1 MVRTLARVA
10 VPALALLVA
19 ASTVPLRPAG
29 AANEPYFIGAVVSES
44 GPGSSLGR
52 PEADSIQMAVDEI
65 NKAGGVNGG
74 HPLQVQIIDDQS
86 QASVAVSAVR
96 ELLDKHPIAIIGSSL
111 TQTSLAMIPITQPA
125 SIPLISLASSAQVIE
140 PVGDRKW
147 VFKMP
152 ITDTHVATALQA
164 YMKKQKETKLS
175 FIYRDDDYGK
185 TGLQHFKDAPDGKS
199 FDIVSADAIAAT
211 ASDATTQLTHAKAA
225 SPQAVVVWTT
235 LPSANV
241 VLKGYRELNLPYP
254 LYYSDGSATG
264 IFLTQAGAALNG
276 AYIAS
281 TKINVA
287 DLLPNSDPQKKVL
300 VHYTGDFLKAYPK
313 DGAVSIFGGFGYDS
327 VYVVKDAIDRAKSAD
342 TAKVRDALEHTTY
355 SGVTGTFRITPTDH
369 NGLSGDSLVVT
380 HVENGK
386 FTIAK

>member
-1 MVRTLARVA
+1 M
-10 VPALALLVA
+10 PALALLVA
-19 ASTVPLRPAG
+19 ASTAPLRPAG

-74 HPLQVQIIDDQS
+74 HQLQVQIIDDQS
-86 QASVAVSAVR
+86 QRRRRRSTRCASCSTSI
-96 ELLDKHPIAIIGSSL
+96 PIAIIGSSL
-111 TQTSLAMIPITQPA
+111 TQTSLAMVPLTQPA
-125 SIPLISLASSAQVIE
+125 SIPLISMASSAQVIE
-140 PVGDRKW
+140 PVSERKW

-164 YMKKQKETKLS
+164 YMKKQKQTKLAV
-175 FIYRDDDYGK
+175 IYRDDDYGK

-199 FDIVSADAIAAT
+199 FELRRRRRRCDRRDRERRDDAAHA
-211 ASDATTQLTHAKAA
+211 HAKAA
-225 SPQAVVVWTT
+225 NPQAIVAWTT

-241 VLKGYRELNLPYP
+241 IIKGYRELEPAVPDL
-254 LYYSDGSATG
+254 LLRRRGDRRSSSQ
-264 IFLTQAGAALNG
+264 QAGAALNG

-287 DLLPNSDPQKKVL
+287 DPLPNSDPQKKIL
-300 VHYTGDFLKAYPK
+300 VHYIGDFLKAIRRTARSASSAASATTASTSLK
-313 DGAVSIFGGFGYDS
+313 DG
-327 VYVVKDAIDRAKSAD
+327 DRAREERSTARRCATRSSTRRTPASPGRSAS
-342 TAKVRDALEHTTY
+342 RP
-355 SGVTGTFRITPTDH
+355 RDH
-369 NGLSGDSLVVT
+369 NGLSGDSLVIT
-380 HVENGK
+380 QVENGK